1 MDNKIALTAPQK
13 RFLSSCLISFEKS
26 LRLTERL
33 LKEDGETG
41 ILYFMKQPLSAGVR
55 QKAQKRINK
64 VLQELDNLVK
74 KLDLEPI
81 EERMERIIM
90 AELSVSWADL
100 MDARSKR
107 LRGYGDIDPRIV
119 EILDPGIESLSR
131 AAMELNQLILSDM
144 EDAPY
149 EE

>member
-1 MDNKIALTAPQK
+1 
-13 RFLSSCLISFEKS
+13 
-26 LRLTERL
+26 
-33 LKEDGETG
+33 
-41 ILYFMKQPLSAGVR
+41 
-55 QKAQKRINK
+55 
-64 VLQELDNLVK
+64 
-74 KLDLEPI
+74 
-81 EERMERIIM
+81 M

-119 EILDPGIESLSR
+119 KILDPGIESLSR